1 MQENLRSQSSYQI
14 SMALRKKKKDG
25 GGGGGGGHDGG
36 GALRWL
42 LTYADMITLLMA
54 FFIMLYSMSVM
65 NMAKFRQL
73 AISVRSGFGGDVEG
87 KGLSIAS
94 PGSAISLNPGI
105 GPQVPPKPLQRVEE
119 EVSKYITK
127 KGLKNVVTVHQ
138 EPRGLVVSF
147 RSDHLLFDRGSAELR
162 PAAQEMLKQVM
173 EKIRPLNY
181 PVRVEGHTCSLPIH
195 TAQFPSN
202 WELSTA
208 RATNVVRYLIAEG
221 SFSSRRLSAAG
232 YADLHPV
239 APNATEEGRM
249 RNRRVDIVIIGEEAH
264 KEEPNASTSEDIK
277 SQILKGLDIK
287 AELMSSQEREKKEE
301 NAH

>member
-1 MQENLRSQSSYQI
+1 MTLR
-14 SMALRKKKKDG
+14 LRKKSNDGG

-73 AISVRSGFGGDVEG
+73 AISVRSGFGGEVEG
-87 KGLSIAS
+87 KGVSIVS
-94 PGSAISLNPGI
+94 PGAAVDLKPGI
-105 GPQVPPKPLQRVEE
+105 GPQMPLKPLQRVERRVRQY
-119 EVSKYITK
+119 VSK
-127 KGLKNVVTVHQ
+127 KGLSHVVSVHQ

-147 RSDHLLFDRGSAELR
+147 RSDHLLFDRGSAELKPSAKEILR
-162 PAAQEMLKQVM
+162 RVM

-181 PVRVEGHTCSLPIH
+181 PMRVEGHTCNLPIR

-208 RATNVVRYLIAEG
+208 RATNVVRFLLAEG
-221 SFSSRRLSAAG
+221 LYPAERLSAAG
-232 YADLHPV
+232 YADVHPV
-239 APNATEEGRM
+239 APNDEEANRI
-249 RNRRVDIVIIGEEAH
+249 RNRRVDLVIIGEKSAQ
-264 KEEPNASTSEDIK
+264 EEPRAPVGEDIK
-277 SQILKGLDIK
+277 SQILRGFDLE
-287 AELMSSQEREKKEE
+287 AELLSSQGREKES
-301 NAH
+301 AH

>member
-1 MQENLRSQSSYQI
+1 
-14 SMALRKKKKDG
+14 MALRKKRKDG

-73 AISVRSGFGGDVEG
+73 AISVRSGFGGEVEG

-94 PGSAISLNPGI
+94 PGSAINLNPGV
-105 GPQVPPKPLQRVEE
+105 GPQAPLTPLQKVER
-119 EVSKYITK
+119 EVNRYITK
-127 KGLKNVVTVHQ
+127 KGLRSVVSVHQ

-162 PAAQEMLKQVM
+162 PAAQEILKQVA

-181 PVRVEGHTCSLPIH
+181 PVRVEGHTCNLPIH

-208 RATNVVRYLIAEG
+208 RATNVVRYLIAQG
-221 SFSSRRLSAAG
+221 GFPAGRLSAAG
-232 YADLHPV
+232 YADVHPI
-239 APNATEEGRM
+239 APNTTEESRM
-249 RNRRVDIVIIGEEAH
+249 RNRRVDLVVLGEKTAQEEA
-264 KEEPNASTSEDIK
+264 KAPAGEDIK
-277 SQILKGLDIK
+277 AQILRGFDLE
-287 AELMSSQEREKKEE
+287 AELLASQGREKKEE
-301 NAH
+301 HAH

>member
-1 MQENLRSQSSYQI
+1 MMRRNKR
-14 SMALRKKKKDG
+14 KDG

-54 FFIMLYSMSVM
+54 FFIMLYSMSVL

-73 AISVRSGFGGDVEG
+73 AISVRSGFGGEVEG
-87 KGLSIAS
+87 KGISIVS
-94 PGSAISLNPGI
+94 PGTALSLTPGI
-105 GPQVPPKPLQRVEE
+105 GPQAPPTPLQKVEE
-119 EVSKYITK
+119 EVSRYITQ
-127 KGLKNVVTVHQ
+127 KGLSRVVSVHQ

-147 RSDHLLFDRGSAELR
+147 RSDHLLFNRGSAELR

-173 EKIRPLNY
+173 EKIRPLDY

-208 RATNVVRYLIAEG
+208 RATNVVRYLIAESG
-221 SFSSRRLSAAG
+221 FPSKLLSAAG
-232 YADLHPV
+232 YADIHPV
-239 APNATEEGRM
+239 APNTTEESRM
-249 RNRRVDIVIIGEEAH
+249 RNRRVDIVVIGKEART
-264 KEEPNASTSEDIK
+264 EEPNAFTGEDIK
-277 SQILKGLDIK
+277 SQILKGFDIE
-287 AELMSSQEREKKEE
+287 AELLSSQGNERRKEY
-301 NAH
+301 AH